1 MSAVSG
7 SIDSCRSLENDKWR
21 AVARFSEDNYLMCR
35 TVDGVIRYAPLYFST
50 FRLHSMRVQTDE
62 PDFINQHESHLDFET
77 VPERIRWCR
86 QKRGLMQKEVAELLG
101 VSRTVYISYET
112 GTAGYYPKEIVDKLA
127 ALFQIDVFDLLDDYN
142 RFQYKGQG
150 RAISQSR
157 RLMGLS
163 KKAYARMLGIDS
175 GTLNNWEKDK
185 KRMNRSSWEK
195 LFKELLE
202 E

>member
-7 SIDSCRSLENDKWR
+7 SVASYRSLENGKWR
-21 AVARFSEDNYLMCR
+21 TVARFSEDNYLMCR
-35 TVDGVIRYAPLYFST
+35 SVDGVIRYAPLCISAFK
-50 FRLHSMRVQTDE
+50 LHSPRIQTSE
-62 PDFINQHESHLDFET
+62 LDFINQHESHMDFET

-86 QKRGLMQKEVAELLG
+86 QKRGLMQKEVAELIG

-127 ALFQIDVFDLLDDYN
+127 ALFQVHVFDLLDDYN

-175 GTLNNWEKDK
+175 GTLDKWEKDK
-185 KRMNRSSWEK
+185 KRMSRSSWEK

>member
-7 SIDSCRSLENDKWR
+7 SIASCRSLENGKWR
-21 AVARFSEDNYLMCR
+21 TVARFSDDNYLMCR
-35 TVDGVIRYAPLYFST
+35 TVDGVIRYAPLCVST
-50 FRLHSMRVQTDE
+50 FKLHSPRVQTSE
-62 PDFINQHESHLDFET
+62 LDFINQHESHMDFDS

-86 QKRGLMQKEVAELLG
+86 QKRGLMQREVAELIG

-127 ALFQIDVFDLLDDYN
+127 ALFQVDVFDLLDDYN

-175 GTLNNWEKDK
+175 GTLDKWEKDK

-195 LFKELLE
+195 LFKELLVE
-202 E
+202 